1 MNNPENDKKSI
12 HQGRNAKRLREAKG
26 IKQEA
31 IAIELE
37 ISQQAVSQLEKRQE
51 LDDETIAVYARV
63 LEIDEQFIQN
73 MVDDSLPEGS
83 NYFYDQSSQKRDYS
97 TQNQNLTFNP
107 LDKVVELCAEKDQ
120 LYERMLLEK
129 EKVNNYLE
137 KALDKLSK

>member
-107 LDKVVELCAEKDQ
+107 LDKVVELCAEKNQ

>member
-1 MNNPENDKKSI
+1 MNNTENDKKSV

-31 IAIELE
+31 IAIDLE

-51 LDDETIAVYARV
+51 LDDATIAVYAKV
-63 LEIDEQFIQN
+63 LEIDESFIRN
-73 MVDDSLPEGS
+73 MVDESLLEGS
-83 NYFYDQSSQKRDYS
+83 TYFYDHSIQNKNVNTQS
-97 TQNQNLTFNP
+97 LTFNP
-107 LDKVVELCAEKDQ
+107 LDKLVEVYSEKDQ

-137 KALDKLSK
+137 KALDRLSK